1 MSVICCKI
9 IIPTQHYINWQT
21 HQKYFPRGVLR
32 NCKKGVLRNFAKF
45 TGKYLCQSLFFNKVA
60 GLRSATL
67 FKKRLWH
74 RCFPLN
80 LAKFLRIPFPTEHL
94 WWLFLT
100 HKMRKQVSSLIVE
113 VSLYMVHHSNAHIF
127 SLILGEAKQRFDN
140 LKKRFSKK
148 KSKYKKAT
156 KSGSGSREAKQAETE
171 LKKYD
176 SLSWF
181 APYLR
186 LKGNTVSNLPNTNVA
201 EIKTND
207 DDMTEAEDN
216 SSDCSEKSLFS
227 SVSTNQS
234 FETPWK
240 RIAKWKKV
248 KKRSNKLQKNQA
260 RS

>member
-1 MSVICCKI
+1 M
-9 IIPTQHYINWQT
+9 
-21 HQKYFPRGVLR
+21 
-32 NCKKGVLRNFAKF
+32 
-45 TGKYLCQSLFFNKVA
+45 
-60 GLRSATL
+60 
-67 FKKRLWH
+67 
-74 RCFPLN
+74 
-80 LAKFLRIPFPTEHL
+80 AKFLRTPFPTEHL

-113 VSLYMVHHSNAHIF
+113 DSLYMVRHNNAHIF
-127 SLILGEAKQRFDN
+127 SLILGETKQRFDN

-148 KSKYKKAT
+148 KAKYKKAT

-176 SLSWF
+176 SLNWL

-186 LKGNTVSNLPNTNVA
+186 LTENTVSNLPNANVA
-201 EIKTND
+201 EINPNN
-207 DDMTEAEDN
+207 DDMTEVEDN

-234 FETPWK
+234 FETSWK
-240 RIAKWKKV
+240 RIAKWKKNKEEV
-248 KKRSNKLQKNQA
+248 KQKRGLQKNQA

>member
-1 MSVICCKI
+1 
-9 IIPTQHYINWQT
+9 
-21 HQKYFPRGVLR
+21 
-32 NCKKGVLRNFAKF
+32 
-45 TGKYLCQSLFFNKVA
+45 
-60 GLRSATL
+60 
-67 FKKRLWH
+67 
-74 RCFPLN
+74 
-80 LAKFLRIPFPTEHL
+80 
-94 WWLFLT
+94 
-100 HKMRKQVSSLIVE
+100 MRKQVSSLIVE

-156 KSGSGSREAKQAETE
+156 KSCSGSREAKQAETE

-201 EIKTND
+201 EIKPND

-240 RIAKWKKV
+240 RIANWKKV